1 METSDKIALDIL
13 KSKCHVFDKDLLF
26 LNAYSQNLFKAIE
39 SADYDELCRISIRI
53 ESIAK
58 HLTLTASLIRSIS
71 HFFKRNERDSNDI

>member
-1 METSDKIALDIL
+1 MDTTNKIALDVL
-13 KSKCHVFDKDLLF
+13 KSKCYAFDKDLLF
-26 LNAYSQNLFKAIE
+26 LNTYIQSLFESIE

-71 HFFKRNERDSNDI
+71 HFFKRNECDSNGI